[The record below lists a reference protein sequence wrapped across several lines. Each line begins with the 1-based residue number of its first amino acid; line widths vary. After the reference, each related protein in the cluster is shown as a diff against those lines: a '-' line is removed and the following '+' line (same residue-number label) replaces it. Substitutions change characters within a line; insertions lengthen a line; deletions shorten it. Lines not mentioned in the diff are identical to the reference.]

1 MTRHHT
7 FIHVSALV
15 RGPVGPESFSE
26 DEWAPPAATVAERE
40 LVARLGGY
48 RVHPF
53 GGITLGDAQTRED
66 LAFLDDVTLLA
77 FRSEAARLEV
87 AQSLFGRSVT
97 TSVPGADWDQRHT
110 PTVLADLVRGTGARL
125 EEVGE
130 PIENATIVHGLAP
143 QWKGG
148 LQRAFASGGA
158 PDIFVK
164 TASLVTGFVN
174 AKELPEPLDD
184 ARRTLII
191 DLDALLD
198 DQGSFTRRDVD
209 RLHALAHDI
218 GAYRTI
224 VRTSHWFEMP
234 PARFITEMLVPGQ
247 YAEVIKEGDGRAFAD
262 AVAATSHYRRSLA
275 DDVVTLRGWDDEF
288 WADFDSRAWML
299 GAPILEV
306 ELESGQ

>member
-1 MTRHHT
+1 MR
-7 FIHVSALV
+7 A
-15 RGPVGPESFSE
+15 
-26 DEWAPPAATVAERE
+26 
-40 LVARLGGY
+40 
-48 RVHPF
+48 
-53 GGITLGDAQTRED
+53 
-66 LAFLDDVTLLA
+66 
-77 FRSEAARLEV
+77 
-87 AQSLFGRSVT
+87 
-97 TSVPGADWDQRHT
+97 
-110 PTVLADLVRGTGARL
+110 TGALL

-143 QWKGG
+143 QWKGA

-164 TASLVTGFVN
+164 TASLVTGYVN
-174 AKELPEPLDD
+174 GKAVPEERND

-198 DQGSFTRRDVD
+198 DQGSFTARAVT
-209 RLHALAHDI
+209 RLHELAHGI

-224 VRTSHWFEMP
+224 IRTHAWFEMP

-306 ELESGQ
+306 ELESGE